1 MITVK
6 ITRTTSTPYEETVN
20 YIVKETPTAITADTT
35 DYNGRRKL
43 EVQTSREYAPS
54 VVKQIRP
61 ETVTLIEQNIEAE
74 ESFDLAVVLRAIN
87 NL

>member
-20 YIVKETPTAITADTT
+20 YVVKETPSEISGTV
-35 DYNGRRKL
+35 DYAGRK
-43 EVQTSREYAPS
+43 EVHMVKEYAPS